1 MGGRSAGTAAGVA
14 RGLAVS
20 HEPPERARLAAA
32 FRAYGQ
38 GRFLFEVRRQL
49 GVRPPGLP
57 ESFEECDM
65 AGLAQSLRAAWGVDL
80 TTPGRDNIEDV
91 IAAIDEHAATAALEV
106 AAGVVRELLS
116 RRSSE

>member
-1 MGGRSAGTAAGVA
+1 MSPPRERVWRPRSGRTARAASSSRFGGSWGYARPDCLKVSRS
-14 RGLAVS
+14 
-20 HEPPERARLAAA
+20 
-32 FRAYGQ
+32 
-38 GRFLFEVRRQL
+38 
-49 GVRPPGLP
+49 
-57 ESFEECDM
+57 DM

-116 RRSSE
+116 RRSS